1 MPSAGVFLREPSVFA
16 QIPKITT
23 ENSERLGRFQ
33 FYMRMIIAI
42 FSETTCQVKINVKK
56 DTISLDKFN
65 THLFEDFIK
74 TFNIKGLKQNGEK
87 RER

>member
-1 MPSAGVFLREPSVFA
+1 MPSAGVFLREASVFT
-16 QIPKITT
+16 QIPKKTT
-23 ENSERLGRFQ
+23 EYSKRLGRFQ
-33 FYMRMIIAI
+33 FYMRMIIVV

-87 RER
+87 LER